1 MSANNRLVLG
11 VFDWA
16 DVRID
21 CNEILAN
28 DEILLKILI

>member
-21 CNEILAN
+21 CIEMFAN
-28 DEILLKILI
+28 DEIFLKILI